1 MALKANYD
9 FLFIGKDDNSY
20 LENYSYDEYDKL
32 GEKSGEIFINLE
44 IQNNPANS
52 EEIGEAVF
60 SVFQEEFFNRFE
72 EESYARFENSLKAV
86 NAVLS
91 DFKSRKVSSYIGNLN
106 IVIAALVGNI
116 LYVTQSGDAEA
127 YLVRKKFVSVITEG
141 LYDEGNANV
150 FSNIANGD
158 LEEGDK
164 VLISS
169 TRLLRYI
176 SKTDLGRI
184 LSNPDPVQ
192 ALAELKDVVS
202 TEMLGKVGLTA
213 IGFKEVHS
221 LVPEGAQGAVGAG
234 GVGVVGVAA
243 GRSGAG
249 MAEGNEFQNTLLDTS
264 SSAERVVS
272 TPGGVRTQSTFS
284 KVLVKVGGVTKNAF
298 SGAFSAILRK
308 SKERQVLNR
317 ARSSREVR
325 SRVSGV
331 GAGIGTKIGSGLS
344 SFKNGLLRSG
354 FGGGKVILTLV
365 VVLVVLVGGVWIVY
379 DRNARQVEIQAL
391 SNKLVDVQNKI
402 SEAETKGQYDKEAAG
417 QILGKAQVDALE
429 VLNSGQYREKAS
441 ILLKQIEDTKDALD
455 NVKRISTPT
464 LLADLTEKRSNVSAL
479 GFASMKDRLF
489 VFEYNALYELV
500 IDQVQD
506 PITLDDEETVIAATD
521 FSDRDSLVFLTKSGK
536 LLEYKDGTVSFMDTD
551 DVAFHKGV
559 ALEDWSNKIYVL
571 DPDNNQLWKYTY
583 KATSDTFSVAAQYTT
598 EGDLALAKDF
608 AIDSNIWF
616 MMPDGIQ
623 KYYGGVK
630 EDLIISKSPFNAFV
644 NPVKVVTDENMS
656 QVFVLDSDGRI
667 LAFYK
672 DENTGDLIYSNQY
685 VVEGIGEIRD
695 FFVDLNANRIKV
707 LTPTSVYEF
716 DS

>member
-72 EESYARFENSLKAV
+72 EEPYTRFENSLKAV

-91 DFKSRKVSSYIGNLN
+91 DFKGQKVSGYVGNLN
-106 IVIAALVGNI
+106 IVIAALVGST

-127 YLVRKKFVSVITEG
+127 YMIRKRFVSVITEG
-141 LYDEGNANV
+141 LYDEQSENV

-169 TRLLRYI
+169 TRLLRYV

-184 LSNPDPVQ
+184 LSQPDPAQ

-202 TEMLGKVGLTA
+202 TEMLGKIGLTA

-221 LVPEGAQGAVGAG
+221 YVSPEGEGEAVPG
-234 GVGVVGVAA
+234 GVGVVSEEALDDSQG
-243 GRSGAG
+243 
-249 MAEGNEFQNTLLDTS
+249 TLMDTS
-264 SSAERVVS
+264 SGIRKESVVS
-272 TPGGVRTQSTFS
+272 KVFMTAGGA
-284 KVLVKVGGVTKNAF
+284 VKGVI
-298 SGAFSAILRK
+298 SAILKKSRERK
-308 SKERQVLNR
+308 ALNR
-317 ARSSREVR
+317 ARVPRDRDVR
-325 SRVSGV
+325 SGFGSGV
-331 GAGIGTKIGSGLS
+331 GSKFSGFKSGLS
-344 SFKNGLLRSG
+344 RVRGG

-365 VVLVVLVGGVWIVY
+365 VVLVVLIGGVWIVY
-379 DRNARQVEIQAL
+379 DRNARQAEIQAL
-391 SNKLVDVQNKI
+391 DNKLIDVQNKI

-417 QILGKAQVDALE
+417 QILEKAQADALE
-429 VLNSGQYREKAS
+429 VLNSGQYRDKAS
-441 ILLKQIEDTKDALD
+441 ILLKQIEDTKDTLD
-455 NVKRISTPT
+455 NVKRISTPA
-464 LLADLTEKRSNVSAL
+464 LLADLTEKRSNISAL
-479 GFASMKDRLF
+479 GFVSMNDRLF

-500 IDQVQD
+500 VDQVQD
-506 PITLDDEETVIAATD
+506 PITLDEEETVIAATD
-521 FSDRDSLVFLTKSGK
+521 FDDRSSLVFLTKSGK
-536 LLEYKDGTVSFMDTD
+536 LLEYKEGTLSFMDTEEG
-551 DVAFHKGV
+551 AFHKGV

-583 KATSDTFSVAAQYTT
+583 KATSDTFSAAQQYTS

-608 AIDSNIWF
+608 AIDANIWF
-616 MMPDGIQ
+616 LLPDGVQ

-630 EDLIISKSPFNAFV
+630 EDLIISKSPFKAFI
-644 NPVKVVTDENMS
+644 NPVKIITSESMA

-672 DENTGDLIYSNQY
+672 DENTGNLIYSNQY

-695 FFVDLNANRIKV
+695 LFVDLNANRMKV
-707 LTPTSVYEF
+707 LTPTAVYEF
-716 DS
+716 DM

>member
-72 EESYARFENSLKAV
+72 EEPYARFENSLKAV

-91 DFKSRKVSSYIGNLN
+91 DFKGQKVSGYIGNLN

-141 LYDEGNANV
+141 LYDEGNENV

-184 LSNPDPVQ
+184 LSNSDPAQ

-221 LVPEGAQGAVGAG
+221 LIPEGAQ
-234 GVGVVGVAA
+234 VAA
-243 GRSGAG
+243 GA
-249 MAEGNEFQNTLLDTS
+249 GNEFQNTLLDTS

-272 TPGGVRTQSTFS
+272 TPGGMRTQSTFS
-284 KVLVKVGGVTKNAF
+284 KVLVKVGGVAKSAF
-298 SGAFSAILRK
+298 SGAFSAILKK
-308 SKERQVLNR
+308 SRERQVLSR

-331 GAGIGTKIGSGLS
+331 GAGIGTKIGAGIS

-354 FGGGKVILTLV
+354 FGGGKVLLTLV
-365 VVLVVLVGGVWIVY
+365 VVLVVLIGGVWIVY
-379 DRNARQVEIQAL
+379 DRNAKQAEIQAL

-464 LLADLTEKRSNVSAL
+464 LLADLTEKRSNISAL
-479 GFASMKDRLF
+479 GFVSMNDRLF

-500 IDQVQD
+500 VDQVQD
-506 PITLDDEETVIAATD
+506 PVTLDDEETVIAATD
-521 FSDRDSLVFLTKSGK
+521 FDDRSSLVFLTKSGK
-536 LLEYKDGTVSFMDTD
+536 LLEYKEGAVSFMDTD
-551 DVAFHKGV
+551 EGAFHKGV

-598 EGDLALAKDF
+598 TGDFALAKDF

-630 EDLIISKSPFNAFV
+630 EDLIISKAPFNAFV
-644 NPVKVVTDENMS
+644 NPVKVITDEKMS

-672 DENTGDLIYSNQY
+672 DENTGNLIYSNQY

-707 LTPTSVYEF
+707 LTPTAVYEF
-716 DS
+716 DM